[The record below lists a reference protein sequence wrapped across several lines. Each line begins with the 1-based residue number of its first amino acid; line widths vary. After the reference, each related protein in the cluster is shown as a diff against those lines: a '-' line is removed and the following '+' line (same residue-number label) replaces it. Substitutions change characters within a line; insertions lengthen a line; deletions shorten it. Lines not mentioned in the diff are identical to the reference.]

1 MRSTFGTTDAKIQK
15 GLAGEAEGQKKVTSA
30 VQEYLNKLRQLDLQ
44 MTSTTDTTKLE
55 ALTEQYKKLVE
66 EMKEAGKASGEIKS
80 FRQEANI
87 LSALSFGSSSKQA
100 RTLALNSAKKSLV
113 NQEVLDRA
121 SSPNTD
127 GYAGTAFK
135 GVYYSISLLGRA
147 SKGLGS
153 AFEASSILMKDSSKL
168 VSTSFMSLATK
179 LPEVSAGMA
188 GLGLVAG
195 TIGTALGVGLTATM
209 AWAAAIKVG
218 ISSLE
223 FFGGILLDIGKT
235 LLEVLKPGI
244 ELYRSETKSTYSM
257 MAAIASNASYKGT
270 SLRDMQDQREAMNIA
285 YTGSKQL
292 QDRAKYDA
300 ERGAFSYQEI
310 IDALS
315 GTLPMLLAKGMS
327 VQQAYDVNLGVASV
341 AKLINLNPGQVLQE
355 ARDLAQG
362 SITAGHSQVANAIGV
377 TNADIKGK
385 DGEEIWSYLMEQFE
399 KYQSVLKE
407 YAQTPVGAFEQMQDR
422 FSIVAEEF
430 VNNFAWSFK
439 GIFD

>member
-1 MRSTFGTTDAKIQK
+1 
-15 GLAGEAEGQKKVTSA
+15 
-30 VQEYLNKLRQLDLQ
+30 
-44 MTSTTDTTKLE
+44 
-55 ALTEQYKKLVE
+55 
-66 EMKEAGKASGEIKS
+66 
-80 FRQEANI
+80 
-87 LSALSFGSSSKQA
+87 
-100 RTLALNSAKKSLV
+100 
-113 NQEVLDRA
+113 
-121 SSPNTD
+121 
-127 GYAGTAFK
+127 
-135 GVYYSISLLGRA
+135 
-147 SKGLGS
+147 
-153 AFEASSILMKDSSKL
+153 
-168 VSTSFMSLATK
+168 
-179 LPEVSAGMA
+179 
-188 GLGLVAG
+188 
-195 TIGTALGVGLTATM
+195 
-209 AWAAAIKVG
+209 
-218 ISSLE
+218 
-223 FFGGILLDIGKT
+223 
-235 LLEVLKPGI
+235 
-244 ELYRSETKSTYSM
+244 M